1 MDLNP
6 FMGALAAL
14 ALAASPA
21 AVPPPPSAPAST
33 TPAPAGPATLAIKG
47 PDGHGAVV
55 TAADL
60 RDMHRQS
67 VTVAWGGGH
76 TYAGALLSDLLA
88 EIGAPSGARLH
99 GPALDQVVIVKGR
112 DGFIAVLAIA
122 ETAMNLKDQPV
133 ILADEEDGKPLNDKE
148 GPYRLVIGG
157 EKKPPRS
164 VWGVVEIELRPIKM
178 GPNAPGRPRPP
189 PAH

>member
-1 MDLNP
+1 MNLNP
-6 FMGALAAL
+6 ILGALTAL
-14 ALAASPA
+14 ALAARQ
-21 AVPPPPSAPAST
+21 
-33 TPAPAGPATLAIKG
+33 PAGPAAMPVQTAPARAAAVSGPATVAVKG
-47 PDGHGAVV
+47 PGGESAVV

-76 TYAGALLSDLLA
+76 TYAGALISDVLA
-88 EIGAPSGARLH
+88 EIGAPSEVRLH
-99 GPALDQVVIVKGR
+99 GPALDQVLIVKGR

-122 ETAMNLKDQPV
+122 ETAMSFKGQPV

-157 EKKPPRS
+157 EAKPPRS
-164 VWGVVEIELRPIKM
+164 VWGVVEIELRPIK
-178 GPNAPGRPRPP
+178 
-189 PAH
+189 

>member
-1 MDLNP
+1 MNLNP
-6 FMGALAAL
+6 ILGALTAL
-14 ALAASPA
+14 TLAASP
-21 AVPPPPSAPAST
+21 
-33 TPAPAGPATLAIKG
+33 PAGPAATPVQAAPAPAAAVSGPATVAVKG
-47 PDGHGAVV
+47 PGGESAVV

-76 TYAGALLSDLLA
+76 TYAGALVSDVLA
-88 EIGAPSGARLH
+88 EIGAPSEVRLH
-99 GPALDQVVIVKGR
+99 GPPLDQVLIVKGR

-122 ETAMNLKDQPV
+122 ETAMSFKGQPV

-157 EKKPPRS
+157 EAKPPRS
-164 VWGVVEIELRPIKM
+164 VWGVVEIELRPIK
-178 GPNAPGRPRPP
+178 
-189 PAH
+189 